1 MISSA
6 ERLSQA
12 AEYARLAREA
22 EGKQMRGLVR
32 DARTGETMAK
42 FAAQL
47 EALAVLERAEKAPP
61 KRG

>member
-1 MISSA
+1 MMSSA
-6 ERLSQA
+6 ECLPQA

-22 EGKQMRGLVR
+22 EGRRLVR
-32 DARTGETMAK
+32 DVPHLGDNGE

-47 EALAVLERAEKAPP
+47 KALAVLERAEKAPP